1 MVYDDEDDDANLVNH
16 EDFEGAGEDPSQD
29 EDNASAD
36 EDDAK
41 NNGASID
48 DDLNNKGKRLSTFT
62 KIWLDE
68 EDVQALL
75 TELNDN
81 AIQSLL
87 KSEEANAQSNSNEH
101 ALECLKRGE

>member
-1 MVYDDEDDDANLVNH
+1 MNYDDEDDDANLVNH

-36 EDDAK
+36 ENDAK
-41 NNGASID
+41 ENGVSMED
-48 DDLNNKGKRLSTFT
+48 DDINNKGRANWYLTNCY
-62 KIWLDE
+62 IDE

-81 AIQSLL
+81 AI
-87 KSEEANAQSNSNEH
+87 
-101 ALECLKRGE
+101 

>member
-36 EDDAK
+36 EDDPK

-48 DDLNNKGKRLSTFT
+48 EDLNNKGK
-62 KIWLDE
+62 E
-68 EDVQALL
+68 
-75 TELNDN
+75 
-81 AIQSLL
+81 SLL
-87 KSEEANAQSNSNEH
+87 
-101 ALECLKRGE
+101 LLKVD